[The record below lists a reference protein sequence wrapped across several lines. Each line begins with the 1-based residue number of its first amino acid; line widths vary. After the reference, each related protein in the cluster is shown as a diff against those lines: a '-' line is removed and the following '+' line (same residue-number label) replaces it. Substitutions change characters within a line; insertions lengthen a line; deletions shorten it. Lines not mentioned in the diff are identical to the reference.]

1 MLLRNDDVNE
11 DDKFYARRFK
21 WKTERNPQETKH
33 ERFTLAGKLA
43 VSEILS

>member
-1 MLLRNDDVNE
+1 MMLLRNDDVNE
-11 DDKFYARRFK
+11 DDKFYARR
-21 WKTERNPQETKH
+21 KTERNPQETKH